1 MKIVTI
7 NAVMRVGELAFTNTL
22 PFRLGAPW
30 KTIPCP
36 SPRVLAQWADDDKI
50 DAGVLPVVEAW
61 RLEDRFEPLGRLGI
75 AVKRQAMSV
84 LLFSKRPWDELDG
97 TKIGVTDQTAT
108 SVQLFKVLM
117 EVREGFSIQVGSGF
131 DASDD
136 GRLVIGDEAL
146 APSESLRRA
155 FPHVTDLAEQWHA
168 WHGGPFVFARWV
180 VRRTAPRFLRDELV
194 DSLEA
199 ALIAFDKNSD
209 PVCRRAAKA
218 LKLSPQRLTD
228 YFEGFNYRLGDREE
242 QSESL
247 FRDLVSGKLRRVC
260 C

>member
-1 MKIVTI
+1 
-7 NAVMRVGELAFTNTL
+7 MRIGELDFTNTL

-30 KTIPCP
+30 TTVPCP
-36 SPRVLAQWADDDKI
+36 SPRMLAQWADDDKI

-84 LLFSKRPWDELDG
+84 LLFSKRPWAELDG
-97 TKIGVTDQTAT
+97 ATIGVTDQTAT

-117 EVREGFSIQVGSGF
+117 DQREGFSIQLRSGF

-136 GRLVIGDEAL
+136 GRLLIGDDAL
-146 APSESLRRA
+146 APSAALRLA

-168 WHGGPFVFARWV
+168 WQRGPFVFARWV
-180 VRRTAPRFLRDELV
+180 VRRTVPRSLRDELV
-194 DSLEA
+194 DSLDG
-199 ALIAFDKNSD
+199 ALTAFDKNRD
-209 PVCRRAAKA
+209 QVCRRAAKA
-218 LKLSPQRLTD
+218 LKLPPQRLSD
-228 YFEGFNYRLGDREE
+228 YFDGFIYRLGDRED

-247 FRDLVSGKLRRVC
+247 FRDFVSGKMRRIC